1 MNVSKIENMI
11 NYINSSKTPKNKAF
25 NEFAVE
31 FYLETR
37 DIPLSKFLKVR
48 NYTSKT
54 PKIMNTK
61 KAGELIIESKNNPK
75 ILTFLNDNGY
85 NDIPELNYSAIMLLR
100 KVTPEKNWKKV
111 IKYLK
116 GQGTIDE
123 INRKNKKTLLP
134 EDKENIEIYLK
145 EKLEITSDEFHN
157 FLNLYSKIINNKEL
171 KKSINKLV

>member
-11 NYINSSKTPKNKAF
+11 NYISTSETPKNQDF

-48 NYTSKT
+48 NYSSKT

-61 KAGELIIESKNNPK
+61 KAGELILETKNNPK
-75 ILTFLNDNGY
+75 IMSFLNDNGY
-85 NDIPELNYSAIMLLR
+85 SDIPKLNYSAIMLLR
-100 KVTPEKNWKKV
+100 KIDPEKNWKKV

-116 GQGTIDE
+116 GKGTIDE

-134 EDKENIEIYLK
+134 EDRENLEKYLK
-145 EKLEITSDEFHN
+145 EKLEITSDEFQK
-157 FLNLYSKIINNKEL
+157 FLNLYSKVINDKEL